1 MRYTPE
7 VSLDE
12 YGVSLQ
18 NGFLP
23 HSPPLKTMES
33 PYYWPWEHIVSD
45 LPDHIRFRTIR
56 QAVETLPVLSTSKLQ
71 GEPEWRRAYLL
82 LAYLTHAY
90 IWGGEKPKDV
100 SLTTTES
107 LDTSL
112 TSAQVLPPAISSPFL
127 EVSSHLELP
136 PCATYAALNLWNY
149 ATSDPNA
156 DLTDPDLLS
165 VTASF
170 TGTKDEEWFLMIS
183 VALEAKGAQLIP
195 LMLDTIHAV
204 SIDDAQLACDSLLAL
219 SEGLKELRKL
229 LERMYEKN
237 RPSVFYHQLRP
248 LLAGSKNMASAGLP
262 NGVFYDIGDGQGQWH
277 QYSGGSNAQS
287 SLIQTFDIFLG
298 VEHIATGGMKTNDAV
313 QPRAKNGFMQE
324 MRNYM
329 PGPHRRFLEMLT
341 RVSNVRAYALSH
353 KANSP
358 IRDAYNAAVMSLGVF
373 RDSHIQIVTRYII
386 MAAKAKPPTN
396 ESTQVNLATSTTT
409 HMRDKNE
416 KLTGG
421 IHGTGGTD
429 LIPFLKQT
437 RDTTKATASYD

>member
-23 HSPPLKTMES
+23 HSPPLKTMEN

-90 IWGGEKPKDV
+90 IWGGEKPKD
-100 SLTTTES
+100 
-107 LDTSL
+107 
-112 TSAQVLPPAISSPFL
+112 VLPPAISSPFL

-219 SEGLKELRKL
+219 SEGLKELRTL

>member
-23 HSPPLKTMES
+23 HSSPLKMMEN

-45 LPDHIRFRTIR
+45 LPNHIRFRTIR
-56 QAVETLPVLSTSKLQ
+56 QAVEALPILSTSKLQ

-82 LAYLTHAY
+82 LSYLTHAY
-90 IWGGEKPKDV
+90 IWGGEKPKDI
-100 SLTTTES
+100 
-107 LDTSL
+107 
-112 TSAQVLPPAISSPFL
+112 LPPAISSPFL

-183 VALEAKGAQLIP
+183 VAMEAKGAQLIP

-204 SIDDAQLACDSLLAL
+204 SIDDTERVCDSLLTL

-262 NGVFYDIGDGQGQWH
+262 NGVFYDIGSGQGKWH

-341 RVSNVRAYALSH
+341 SVSNVRAYALSH

-358 IRDAYNAAVMSLGVF
+358 IRDAYNTAVMSLGVF

-386 MAAKAKPPTN
+386 MAAKAKPPSN
-396 ESTQVNLATSTTT
+396 DSAQVNLATSTTT
-409 HMRDKNE
+409 HMRDKTE

>member
-23 HSPPLKTMES
+23 HSPPLKTMEN

-45 LPDHIRFRTIR
+45 LPNHIRFRTIR
-56 QAVETLPVLSTSKLQ
+56 QAVEVLPILSTSKLQ

-82 LAYLTHAY
+82 LSYLTHAY
-90 IWGGEKPKDV
+90 IWGGEKPKDI
-100 SLTTTES
+100 
-107 LDTSL
+107 
-112 TSAQVLPPAISSPFL
+112 LPPAISSPFL

-156 DLTDPDLLS
+156 DLTDPDHLS

-204 SIDDAQLACDSLLAL
+204 SIDDTHRACDSLLAL

-262 NGVFYDIGDGQGQWH
+262 NGVFYDIGSGQGKWH

-329 PGPHRRFLEMLT
+329 PGTHRRFLEMLT

-358 IRDAYNAAVMSLGVF
+358 IRDAYNTAVMSLGVF

-386 MAAKAKPPTN
+386 MAAKTKPLSSD
-396 ESTQVNLATSTTT
+396 STQVNLATSTTT
-409 HMRDKNE
+409 HMRDKTE

>member
-23 HSPPLKTMES
+23 HSPPLKTMEN

-90 IWGGEKPKDV
+90 IWGGEKPKD
-100 SLTTTES
+100 
-107 LDTSL
+107 
-112 TSAQVLPPAISSPFL
+112 VLPPAISSPFL

-219 SEGLKELRKL
+219 SEGLKELRTL

-313 QPRAKNGFMQE
+313 QPRAKNGFMQVCITFYPLSAPI
-324 MRNYM
+324 RTKSL
-329 PGPHRRFLEMLT
+329 PPHR
-341 RVSNVRAYALSH
+341 
-353 KANSP
+353 K
-358 IRDAYNAAVMSLGVF
+358 
-373 RDSHIQIVTRYII
+373 
-386 MAAKAKPPTN
+386 
-396 ESTQVNLATSTTT
+396 
-409 HMRDKNE
+409 
-416 KLTGG
+416 
-421 IHGTGGTD
+421 
-429 LIPFLKQT
+429 
-437 RDTTKATASYD
+437 

>member
-23 HSPPLKTMES
+23 HSPPLKMMEN
-33 PYYWPWEHIVSD
+33 PYYWPWEHLVSD
-45 LPDHIRFRTIR
+45 LPHHIRFRTIR
-56 QAVETLPVLSTSKLQ
+56 QAVEALPILSTLKLQ

-90 IWGGEKPKDV
+90 IWGGEKPKD
-100 SLTTTES
+100 
-107 LDTSL
+107 
-112 TSAQVLPPAISSPFL
+112 VLPPAISSPFL

-149 ATSDPNA
+149 TTSDPNE
-156 DLTDPDLLS
+156 DLTNPDLLS

-204 SIDDAQLACDSLLAL
+204 SVDDAQRACDSLLAL
-219 SEGLKELRKL
+219 SEGLKELRTL

-262 NGVFYDIGDGQGQWH
+262 NGVFYNIGEDQGKWH

-298 VEHIATGGMKTNDAV
+298 VEHIATGGMKTNDTA

-341 RVSNVRAYALSH
+341 RVSNVRTYALSH
-353 KANSP
+353 KADSS
-358 IRDAYNAAVMSLGVF
+358 IRDAYNTAVMSLGVF
-373 RDSHIQIVTRYII
+373 RDSHIQMVTRYII
-386 MAAKAKPPTN
+386 MAAKMKPPTN
-396 ESTQVNLATSTTT
+396 GSTQVNLATSTTT

-416 KLTGG
+416 KLSGG

>member
-23 HSPPLKTMES
+23 HSPPLKTMEN

-90 IWGGEKPKDV
+90 IWGGGKPKD
-100 SLTTTES
+100 
-107 LDTSL
+107 
-112 TSAQVLPPAISSPFL
+112 VLPPAISSPFL

>member
-7 VSLDE
+7 ISLDE

-23 HSPPLKTMES
+23 HSPPLKMMEN
-33 PYYWPWEHIVSD
+33 PYYWPWEHIVND

-56 QAVETLPVLSTSKLQ
+56 QAVEALPILSTSKLQ

-100 SLTTTES
+100 
-107 LDTSL
+107 
-112 TSAQVLPPAISSPFL
+112 LPPAISSPFL

-149 ATSDPNA
+149 TTSDPNE

-195 LMLDTIHAV
+195 LMLDTVHAV
-204 SIDDAQLACDSLLAL
+204 SIDDAQRACDSLLAL
-219 SEGLKELRKL
+219 SEGLKELRTL

-262 NGVFYDIGDGQGQWH
+262 NGVFYDIGEGQGKWH

-298 VEHIATGGMKTNDAV
+298 VEHIATGGMKTSDAV

-353 KANSP
+353 KADSP
-358 IRDAYNAAVMSLGVF
+358 IRDAYNTAVMSLGVF
-373 RDSHIQIVTRYII
+373 RDSHIQMVTRYII
-386 MAAKAKPPTN
+386 MAAKIKPPTN
-396 ESTQVNLATSTTT
+396 GSTQVNLATSTTT

>member
-23 HSPPLKTMES
+23 QSPPSKMMEN

-45 LPDHIRFRTIR
+45 LPDHIRFQTIR
-56 QAVETLPVLSTSKLQ
+56 QEVDALPVLSTSKLQ

-100 SLTTTES
+100 
-107 LDTSL
+107 
-112 TSAQVLPPAISSPFL
+112 LPPAISLPFL
-127 EVSSHLELP
+127 EVSRHLELP

-149 ATSDPNA
+149 AIPHADA
-156 DLTDPDLLS
+156 DLTDPDSLS

-183 VALEAKGAQLIP
+183 VAMEAKGAQLIP
-195 LMLDTIHAV
+195 LMLDTIHAI
-204 SIDDAQLACDSLLAL
+204 SLDDAERVSDSLLAL

-248 LLAGSKNMASAGLP
+248 LLAGSKNMAPAGLP
-262 NGVFYDIGDGQGQWH
+262 NGVFYDIGDGQGKWH

-298 VEHIATGGMKTNDAV
+298 VEHIATGDMKTNGPV
-313 QPRAKNGFMQE
+313 QPGAKAGFMQE
-324 MRNYM
+324 MRDYM

-341 RVSNVRAYALSH
+341 TASNVRAYALSH
-353 KANSP
+353 MANSP
-358 IRDAYNAAVMSLGVF
+358 VRDAFNTAVMSLGVF
-373 RDSHIQIVTRYII
+373 RDSHIQMVTRYII
-386 MAAKAKPPTN
+386 MVAKAKPPTDGPM
-396 ESTQVNLATSTTT
+396 QVNLATSTTT
-409 HMRDKNE
+409 QMQGRSE
-416 KLTGG
+416 RLTRG

-437 RDTTKATASYD
+437 RDTTKATASYE